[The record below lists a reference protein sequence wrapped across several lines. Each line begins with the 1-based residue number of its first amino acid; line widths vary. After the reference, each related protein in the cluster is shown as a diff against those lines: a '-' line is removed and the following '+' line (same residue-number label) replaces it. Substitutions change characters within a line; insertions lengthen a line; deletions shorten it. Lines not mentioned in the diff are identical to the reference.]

1 MKTFLEMVSTGVD
14 ALTIWFRKDLCPGP
28 SKFHHTMSDITFT
41 HIRDGHAAMV
51 DISGKDVIG
60 RYAVATGRI
69 KLRKGTIAAIVAGSF
84 EKGNVL
90 ATARV
95 AAITA
100 IKETSRIIPMCHQ
113 IQIAGID
120 VDFEFVG
127 GSDDGSVI
135 SAVVKVKSLGRTG
148 VEMEAL
154 CGVSVAL
161 LTIWDMVKSAEKDEI
176 GNYPDTAISGIRVLE
191 KVKY

>member
-1 MKTFLEMVSTGVD
+1 MGE
-14 ALTIWFRKDLCPGP
+14 
-28 SKFHHTMSDITFT
+28 ITFT
-41 HIRDGHAAMV
+41 HIRDDHAAMV
-51 DISGKDVIG
+51 DISEKDVV
-60 RYAVATGRI
+60 RRRAVATGRI
-69 KLRKGTIAAIVAGSF
+69 KLRRETIAAIQAGSV

-90 ATARV
+90 ATARI

-113 IQIAGID
+113 IPITGID
-120 VDFEFVG
+120 VDFEVMG
-127 GSDDGSVI
+127 GGDTGGQEVTNAI
-135 SAVVKVKSLGRTG
+135 NAVVKVSSVGRTG

-161 LTIWDMVKSAEKDEI
+161 LTVWDMVKSAEKDES
-176 GNYPDTAISGIRVLE
+176 GNYPDTEISRIRVLE